1 MAFFTYTHTHDFSL
15 LLPSSPLPKIVPH
28 PVKKKTLLVATVL
41 PGLIILEP
49 LQPWLFFFFFLA
61 LYVLAGASFFSIL
74 WSSLISLHTLQ
85 ALWLNYVLR
94 SMSKHGRCVICR
106 EFPFIHYYSE
116 G

>member
-1 MAFFTYTHTHDFSL
+1 MFNLSSHCSKIILVEVSKRKNISSGNAPLGHHHIRAITAEAFFFRSVGFRHLS
-15 LLPSSPLPKIVPH
+15 
-28 PVKKKTLLVATVL
+28 
-41 PGLIILEP
+41 
-49 LQPWLFFFFFLA
+49 
-61 LYVLAGASFFSIL
+61 SIL
-74 WSSLISLHTLQ
+74 RSSLISLHTLQ